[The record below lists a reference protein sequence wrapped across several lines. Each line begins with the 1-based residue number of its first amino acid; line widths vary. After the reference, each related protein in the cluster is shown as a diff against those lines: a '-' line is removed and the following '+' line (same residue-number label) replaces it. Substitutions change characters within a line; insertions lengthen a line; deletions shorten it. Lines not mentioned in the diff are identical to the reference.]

1 MPLAQVT
8 KSCIVGDT
16 TPIVRFGRHRVASRR
31 LAILPLTVKSNG
43 KTSVGLLRDI
53 GSAGPFL
60 FAKLTPALGAEL
72 LVFTSAGDQSLRM
85 CCKCRV
91 VRVEPSVEG
100 ATTGIGVT
108 IEGYGE

>member
-1 MPLAQVT
+1 MPIAQVT
-8 KSCIVGDT
+8 KSCVVGDT
-16 TPIVRFGRHRVASRR
+16 TPIIRFGRHRVASRR

-53 GSAGPFL
+53 SSAGL
-60 FAKLTPALGAEL
+60 FFFANLNPTMGAEL
-72 LVFTSAGDQSLRM
+72 LVSTSAGDQGLKM

-91 VRVEPSVEG
+91 VRVEPSAEG
-100 ATTGIGVT
+100 VATGIGVT